1 MKTVKSIL
9 NQKGHDV
16 FSIHPDDSVFN
27 AIQKM
32 ADNNVGALVVIEDGE
47 FVGILSERD
56 YARNVILKGKSSPK
70 TPIHE
75 IMVTHVACARPE
87 QKIEEC
93 MAVMTEKRVR
103 HLPVLE
109 KEQLVGII
117 SIGDVV
123 KSIIEDQE
131 HTIEELEHYINSSY
145 PR

>member
-16 FSIHPDDSVFN
+16 LSIHPDDSVFN

-32 ADNNVGALVVIEDGE
+32 ADNNVGSLVVIEDGE

-70 TPIHE
+70 TPVRE

-87 QKIEEC
+87 Q
-93 MAVMTEKRVR
+93 
-103 HLPVLE
+103 
-109 KEQLVGII
+109 
-117 SIGDVV
+117 
-123 KSIIEDQE
+123 
-131 HTIEELEHYINSSY
+131 
-145 PR
+145 